1 MTKPIIIILLLI
13 FASSKIHAK
22 EIRINSNELEID
34 REKKISTFIGNVYVK
49 EKDMELWAE
58 TIIIKFNDTEDEIQ
72 ELYAEDKVK
81 VIRKEITAVSD
92 ISIYNPINE
101 EIRMIDNVE
110 VWKNG
115 NIIKCDELVLDIK
128 NSTSIM
134 KSKANQRVE
143 ALIISN

>member
-1 MTKPIIIILLLI
+1 MIKPIIIILLLI
-13 FASSKIHAK
+13 FASSKIYAK

-34 REKKISTFIGNVYVK
+34 REKKISTFIGNVYVN

-81 VIRKEITAVSD
+81 VIRNEITAVSD
-92 ISIYNPINE
+92 ISIYNPING
-101 EIRMIDNVE
+101 EIRMIDNVK

-115 NIIKCDELVLDIK
+115 NIIRCDELVLDIK

-134 KSKANQRVE
+134 KGRANQRVE
-143 ALIISN
+143 ALIVSN

>member
-13 FASSKIHAK
+13 FASSKIYAK

-34 REKKISTFIGNVYVK
+34 REKKISTCIGNVYVN
-49 EKDMELWAE
+49 EKDM
-58 TIIIKFNDTEDEIQ
+58 
-72 ELYAEDKVK
+72 
-81 VIRKEITAVSD
+81 
-92 ISIYNPINE
+92 IN
-101 EIRMIDNVE
+101 NVE

-143 ALIISN
+143 ALIISNWIRLWFKNQN